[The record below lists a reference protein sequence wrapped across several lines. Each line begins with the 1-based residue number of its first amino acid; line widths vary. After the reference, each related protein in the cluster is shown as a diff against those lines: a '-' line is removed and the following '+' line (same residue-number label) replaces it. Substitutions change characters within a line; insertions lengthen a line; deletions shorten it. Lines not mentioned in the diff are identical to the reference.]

1 MAELLDLSASSG
13 TSAQQP
19 SPSSVPAAPA
29 VPPPTAPVLNCGV
42 LTFPF
47 PSVSP
52 SDPLRPPSDMDA
64 TSALSAAR
72 ADGFGFAVTSLSTPS
87 DPVRRDVTDMG
98 GPGWTDGIV
107 GAARG
112 PRLHDV
118 HAHFEADDPVVRRAA
133 EHDLAYQL
141 DWAAHMGIPAV
152 LLPFPCTGPYPHTYA
167 RCLAGHALAA
177 SARGLQLWVRLPLTA
192 AGYDRAR
199 RLVDAADGVAAL
211 GIALDVGP
219 AVADGAASSPGGLGA
234 AVALLHLFLG
244 QNVRACCVGTVDYAT
259 NRRGYPALRRP
270 AAGAAVCGAA
280 ADRAAGAAVA
290 GGAVRAR
297 GHGGAG
303 GVRADRAAAVFGV
316 PASSAGTAG
325 GGGRAG
331 FGGGD
336 EETPYL
342 DYLQSPLQPLADDL
356 EFGTYEVFERDPV
369 KYDRYRDGIASAL
382 RDGTA
387 GDVYG
392 KVKTEEGGQE
402 KVEVA
407 IYVLGAGR
415 GPLVRAAL
423 AAVALVNAAAPPT
436 SLTIVPRVVALEKN
450 PSAVIFLN
458 SLVAFEPGWAGT
470 VSVAACDMR
479 VASSHP
485 VVAGR
490 PADIIVSEL
499 LGSFG
504 DNELSPECL
513 DGAQA
518 AGLTKTSTVSVPQ
531 SYVSYL
537 APVSSPRLWAEA
549 RSQAYSAGCPRAGPG
564 GAPGGIQR
572 ATETPYVVRPH
583 ASAQTHAERRCF
595 EYSHPCPE
603 DAAPPGPDGTA
614 ACFPGPPGRND
625 RYARLRFGP
634 GEAARAAGR
643 GCGYGLADARLG
655 AVAADADAEAVGTT
669 IHGFLGTFDCVLH
682 EPVRGDAV
690 RISTCPRNFSVGM
703 FSWFPLYFPL
713 SGPLRVPPG
722 GSVVASV
729 WRRSDDDSVWY
740 EWTAEAEGPDGE
752 TVATTTVHN
761 VEGRSYK
768 IRL

>member
-1 MAELLDLSASSG
+1 MIYICLS
-13 TSAQQP
+13 QP
-19 SPSSVPAAPA
+19 HPFVAPY
-29 VPPPTAPVLNCGV
+29 P
-42 LTFPF
+42 
-47 PSVSP
+47 
-52 SDPLRPPSDMDA
+52 M
-64 TSALSAAR
+64 
-72 ADGFGFAVTSLSTPS
+72 STP
-87 DPVRRDVTDMG
+87 P
-98 GPGWTDGIV
+98 
-107 GAARG
+107 
-112 PRLHDV
+112 
-118 HAHFEADDPVVRRAA
+118 
-133 EHDLAYQL
+133 
-141 DWAAHMGIPAV
+141 
-152 LLPFPCTGPYPHTYA
+152 
-167 RCLAGHALAA
+167 
-177 SARGLQLWVRLPLTA
+177 
-192 AGYDRAR
+192 
-199 RLVDAADGVAAL
+199 
-211 GIALDVGP
+211 
-219 AVADGAASSPGGLGA
+219 
-234 AVALLHLFLG
+234 
-244 QNVRACCVGTVDYAT
+244 
-259 NRRGYPALRRP
+259 
-270 AAGAAVCGAA
+270 
-280 ADRAAGAAVA
+280 
-290 GGAVRAR
+290 
-297 GHGGAG
+297 
-303 GVRADRAAAVFGV
+303 
-316 PASSAGTAG
+316 
-325 GGGRAG
+325 
-331 FGGGD
+331 
-336 EETPYL
+336 
-342 DYLQSPLQPLADDL
+342 
-356 EFGTYEVFERDPV
+356 
-369 KYDRYRDGIASAL
+369 
-382 RDGTA
+382 
-387 GDVYG
+387 
-392 KVKTEEGGQE
+392 
-402 KVEVA
+402 
-407 IYVLGAGR
+407 R

-595 EYSHPCPE
+595 EYSHSCPV
-603 DAAPPGPDGTA
+603 DTAALPAPDGTA

-634 GEAARAAGR
+634 GDAARAAGR

-722 GSVVASV
+722 GTVVASV